1 MNIRTEFSL
10 VGSGSYSKI
19 QFLIDAT
26 ENSNI
31 VYLVLVKQGVFELL
45 EFVILEVW
53 NCISK

>member
-19 QFLIDAT
+19 QLKDAT

-31 VYLVLVKQGVFELL
+31 VYLVLVKQGVFEPL